1 MSDYPKWLLA
11 LAGVSLLPL
20 LACPLYI
27 WGAQPFG
34 TSDSHF
40 IRFLLS
46 LLTQLLWIV
55 PLTLFFVCLE
65 LYRRGWERA
74 GIAVAAVSAAI
85 AAGGAWM
92 AFF

>member
-46 LLTQLLWIV
+46 ILTQLLWVV
-55 PLTLFFVCLE
+55 PLALFFVSLE
-65 LYRRGWERA
+65 LYRRGWEYA
-74 GIAVAAVSAAI
+74 GIGVAAVSAVI
-85 AAGGAWM
+85 AVGGAWL